1 MYSHRLG
8 ADSITRF
15 CRVDC
20 PKRDIQHLWWGFD
33 YDFAVSIPSTDRDR
47 RKLFWKCSFV
57 IDSLSEL
64 ESFMVGENCCMCKSC
79 GTSNRKG
86 EQIGGVLRIVNCP
99 KLKSIT
105 VSLTA
110 FFYYDSFVLKN
121 LPSLQSIE
129 IGFCSL
135 GFSSFSL
142 TGKTWI
148 EWTHRFPSTQSS

>member
-1 MYSHRLG
+1 
-8 ADSITRF
+8 
-15 CRVDC
+15 
-20 PKRDIQHLWWGFD
+20 
-33 YDFAVSIPSTDRDR
+33 
-47 RKLFWKCSFV
+47 
-57 IDSLSEL
+57 
-64 ESFMVGENCCMCKSC
+64 
-79 GTSNRKG
+79 
-86 EQIGGVLRIVNCP
+86 VNCP

-148 EWTHRFPSTQSS
+148 E

>member
-1 MYSHRLG
+1 MAIRHCTKCIPIDLERTLLP
-8 ADSITRF
+8 DSVEWI
-15 CRVDC
+15 V
-20 PKRDIQHLWWGFD
+20 PKGIYNT
-33 YDFAVSIPSTDRDR
+33 YDEASMMISQYPFLQRIVIEENCFEKVR
-47 RKLFWKCSFV
+47 SFV

-148 EWTHRFPSTQSS
+148 E